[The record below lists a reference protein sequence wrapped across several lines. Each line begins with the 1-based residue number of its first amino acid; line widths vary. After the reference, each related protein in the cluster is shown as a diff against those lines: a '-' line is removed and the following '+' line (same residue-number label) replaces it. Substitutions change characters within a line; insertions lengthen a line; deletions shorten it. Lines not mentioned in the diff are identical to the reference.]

1 MAVTKIWR
9 VRGRAAPVLKYVNNP
24 EKTVAQATD
33 DELADLADV
42 LEYVDDAVKTE
53 SHHYTTGINCDVDH
67 AEEEFRLTKT
77 MFGKPGGLVAIH
89 GYQSFE
95 EEDISPQEAHEIGVQ
110 LARELW
116 GDRFQVLIA
125 THLNTDHVHNHF
137 VINTVSHIDGKKFH
151 MCTARYQEMRAA
163 SDRLCKE
170 HRLSVIEQPLRK
182 GKSHYAEMMDR
193 AGMPTRYS
201 VAKGAIDE
209 ALSRSLNIE
218 EFKAELRSMGYR
230 FQFSPNRKYWTITI
244 PDWGKPIRLYQLG
257 KDYTN
262 EHIVER
268 LYANDPSVRQE
279 KYRQFAGA
287 GLKGYRLPKRI
298 DKINRR
304 KSGLERLYLRCCYE
318 MGYLPKYVQKPL
330 KVHRVFKEELL
341 KCEQYS
347 RQAQLLGKYGIKT
360 IEDLAAHVES
370 LGSEM
375 ASLSSRRDELRR
387 FVKRSIPEQEREEGK
402 AEIRRLTEKIRKI
415 RSELKL
421 CEDIRERSG
430 VLAEKVAVIDAER
443 QRGERMER
451 R

>member
-9 VRGRAAPVLKYVNNP
+9 VRGRASPVLKYVNNP
-24 EKTVAQATD
+24 EKTIAQSTE
-33 DELADLADV
+33 DELAELADV

-53 SHHYTTGINCDVDH
+53 SHQYTTGINCDKDH
-67 AEEEFRLTKT
+67 AEEEFRLTKA

-95 EEDISPQEAHEIGVQ
+95 EEDISPKEAHEIGVQ

-116 GDRFQVLIA
+116 GDRFQVLVA

-151 MCTARYQEMRAA
+151 MCTARYLEMRDA
-163 SDRLCKE
+163 SDRLCRE

-182 GKSHYAEMMDR
+182 GMSHYACMMDK

-201 VAKGAIDE
+201 VAKAAVDE

-230 FQFSPNRKYWTITI
+230 FQLNPNRKYWTITI

-262 EHIVER
+262 ERIVER
-268 LYANDPSVRQE
+268 LYENDPAVRQA
-279 KYRQFAGA
+279 KYRRDFS
-287 GLKGYRLPKRI
+287 LKGYRLPKRI

-341 KCEQYS
+341 RCEQYS
-347 RQAQLLGKYGIKT
+347 RQANLLGEHGIKT
-360 IEDLAAHVES
+360 GEDLSAYIGTLQRKMDE
-370 LGSEM
+370 
-375 ASLSSRRDELRR
+375 LSSRREQLRR
-387 FVKRSIPEQEREEGK
+387 YVKRSIPEKEREEGK
-402 AEIRRLTEKIRKI
+402 AEVKQLTEKMRQV

-421 CEDIRERSG
+421 CREIQERSG
-430 VLAEKVAVIDAER
+430 ILEQKLAVIDAER
-443 QRGERMER
+443 QPKERTER